1 MDNERIIKKYPNRR
15 LYDTAISRY
24 VTLADLKLLVRD
36 NIKFRV
42 VDAKT
47 DDDITR
53 TILLQIILEEEDK
66 GTPIFSTELLEKI
79 IRSYGDTMQGFLSS
93 YLQQSVEV
101 FLNQQ
106 RLLHEQMAGLM
117 TSGPLSVFS
126 ELARQNVQL
135 WQEFQKGAE
144 KPFGFTPP
152 KGSKTEP

>member
-1 MDNERIIKKYPNRR
+1 MDKERIIKKYPNRR

-24 VTLADLKLLVRD
+24 VTLADVRDLVRS
-36 NIKFRV
+36 NVRFRV
-42 VDAKT
+42 IDVKT

-66 GTPIFSTELLEKI
+66 GTPIFSADLLEKI
-79 IRSYGDTMQGFLSS
+79 ICSYGDAMQGFLSS

-106 RLLHEQMAGLM
+106 RLLNEQMAGLM
-117 TSGPLSVFS
+117 TNGPLSVFS
-126 ELARQNVQL
+126 ELARQNAQL
-135 WQEFQKGAE
+135 WQEFQKTSA

-152 KGSKTEP
+152 RESKKES